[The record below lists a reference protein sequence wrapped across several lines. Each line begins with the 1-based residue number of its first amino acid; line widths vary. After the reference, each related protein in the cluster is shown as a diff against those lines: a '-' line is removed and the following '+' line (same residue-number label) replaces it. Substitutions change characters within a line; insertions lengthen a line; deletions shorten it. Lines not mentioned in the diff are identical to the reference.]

1 MNSEKH
7 MNDFYEQELNQL
19 LGDDVVPVREVAE
32 ANIDKA
38 WIKVLFRKRKEEL
51 FFTIK
56 KAFKYAAIILLAVAL
71 GYVIASY
78 RMNKIDWNAS
88 TSFNIPNAEM
98 GNVVLPDGSKV
109 KLNSS
114 SQLKYPLKFISS
126 REVFL
131 TGEAFFEVTSDPG
144 KPFFVHVDGFTVKV
158 TGTQFNVKSYPG
170 TNPEVTLEKG
180 KITVINKGG
189 DQTVELKPN
198 QNLIFDKA
206 QNRFFVTTT
215 DPHLKTDWTQG
226 KIFMKNQTIEEM
238 AKILERWYDVKIVF
252 DNESIRKVRLTGTI
266 LKNKPIEQILNVLV
280 KSESI
285 DFRYFDDSNDRKI
298 IHINYKR

>member
-1 MNSEKH
+1 M
-7 MNDFYEQELNQL
+7 
-19 LGDDVVPVREVAE
+19 
-32 ANIDKA
+32 
-38 WIKVLFRKRKEEL
+38 
-51 FFTIK
+51 
-56 KAFKYAAIILLAVAL
+56 LAVAL